1 MNQPGSEEGITQVH
15 AVLLLVAITVILAL
29 LLWLM
34 LHIPLW
40 PSFSKG
46 PPEIFAITE
55 LKHHSETGKLNY
67 DSRVTIM
74 HTGTAVYRSNDL
86 RAEIFV
92 NDQPTH
98 ANIMTMNAHLFISSY
113 HIGVQRLWG
122 IGSTGHYWYPGAPI
136 YLDLTDGTF
145 RPGDLVRLDVY
156 HKEHGGIISRSEMIA

>member
-1 MNQPGSEEGITQVH
+1 M
-15 AVLLLVAITVILAL
+15 LLVAITIILAL
-29 LLWLM
+29 LLLLM

-40 PSFSKG
+40 PTYSKG
-46 PPEIFAITE
+46 PPEIFAITD
-55 LKHHSETGKLNY
+55 LKHHCETGRLNY

-74 HTGTAVYRSNDL
+74 HTGTAIYRNDDL

-92 NDQPTH
+92 NDQKTH
-98 ANIMTMNAHLFISSY
+98 ANIVTMNAHRFISSY

-122 IGSTGHYWYPGAPI
+122 IGSTGHYWYPGAPV

-156 HKEHGGIISRSEMIA
+156 HKEHGRIISRSEMIA